1 MFLPEDLPKKFTS
14 KDFALNAKISR
25 EYAQVTLNI
34 LTYLERVKRVGK
46 QGANILYEKTE

>member
-1 MFLPEDLPKKFTS
+1 MFLPEDLPNQFTS
-14 KDFALNAKISR
+14 KDFVLNAKISR

-34 LTYLERVKRVGK
+34 LTYLERVRRIGK